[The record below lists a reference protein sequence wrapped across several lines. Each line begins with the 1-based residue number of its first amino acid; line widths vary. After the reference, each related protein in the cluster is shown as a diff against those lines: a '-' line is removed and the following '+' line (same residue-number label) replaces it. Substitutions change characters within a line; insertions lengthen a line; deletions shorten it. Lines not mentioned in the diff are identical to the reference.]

1 MNGENLMFNVA
12 VLLFLF
18 LVGCE
23 PSKVEF
29 ELVGDTNTEEEIIE
43 FDDCGYETGLHSC
56 NFTFLNQDG
65 EDVSLYDFYG
75 KTIILDFS
83 TMWCYYCQQ
92 TAYDIPDTMTLF
104 EEDDIVY
111 ITILVENWSGAT
123 PSQDDLIE
131 WVEHFGLNSP
141 VLAGPREEIIDSTM
155 EKGFDV
161 SSWPAFFFIDKEMV
175 IDSYIRGYNQEMIN
189 TAIANTL

>member
-1 MNGENLMFNVA
+1 MNGENIMFKL
-12 VLLFLF
+12 VLLFMF

-23 PSKVEF
+23 AATVEF
-29 ELVGDTNTEEEIIE
+29 TKSVDSSAETEDVIE
-43 FDDCGYETGLHSC
+43 FDDCGYGVGVHTC
-56 NFTFLNQDG
+56 NFTLLNEEG
-65 EDVSLYDFYG
+65 VEVSLYDFYG

-92 TAYDIPDTMTLF
+92 AAYEIPETMELF
-104 EEDDIVY
+104 KEDDIVY
-111 ITILVENWSGAT
+111 MSLLVEDWSGET

-131 WVEHFGLNSP
+131 WVNNFELEAP
-141 VLAGPREEIIDSTM
+141 VLSAPRDEMIDVTGV
-155 EKGFDV
+155 EGFDV

-175 IDSYIRGYNQEMIN
+175 MNSYIRGYNQEMIN

>member
-1 MNGENLMFNVA
+1 MSGEIIMFKNA
-12 VLLFLF
+12 LLFLF

-29 ELVGDTNTEEEIIE
+29 ELAGDTNEVEEIIE
-43 FDDCGYETGLHSC
+43 FENCGYEVGLHTC
-56 NFTFLNQDG
+56 NFTLLNENG

-92 TAYDIPDTMTLF
+92 AAYDISDTMTLF
-104 EEDDIVY
+104 EEDEIVY
-111 ITILVENWSGAT
+111 ITVLVENWTGEN
-123 PSQDDLIE
+123 PSQDDLME
-131 WVEHFGLNSP
+131 WVTHFNLNTP
-141 VLAGPREEIIDSTM
+141 VIAAPREEIIDPTM
-155 EKGFDV
+155 EEGFDV
-161 SSWPAFFFIDKEMV
+161 SSWPTFFFIDKEM
-175 IDSYIRGYNQEMIN
+175 IMNSYIRGYNQEMIN

>member
-1 MNGENLMFNVA
+1 MFRN
-12 VLLFLF
+12 LFLF
-18 LVGCE
+18 IALLSGCE
-23 PSKVEF
+23 PTNVEF
-29 ELVGDTNTEEEIIE
+29 ELVGDTNTSEEIIE

-65 EDVSLYDFYG
+65 EEVSLYDFYG

-92 TAYDIPDTMTLF
+92 AAYDIPSSLELF
-104 EEDDIVY
+104 KNDNIVY
-111 ITILVENWSGAT
+111 ITLLVENFAGVE

-131 WVEHFGLNSP
+131 WVDHFGLTSP
-141 VLAGPREEIIDSTM
+141 VLASPREEIIDANSET
-155 EKGFDV
+155 GFDV
-161 SSWPAFFFIDKEMV
+161 SSWPAFFFIDKEMMMN
-175 IDSYIRGYNQEMIN
+175 SYIRGYNQEMIN